1 MHRDPVQGL
10 AVWLIPALTGPS
22 PQLRLGFERA
32 LFPKGGP
39 ALRLYEQHL
48 NPDTRV
54 ELFDTVP
61 PTALVALRL
70 SGEIV
75 AAPGNRGPQPAPALR
90 ELALDGVIGTF
101 FDRHTIDECFPGAH
115 LDSFTYV
122 LGHRLGF
129 ELRNNH
135 LESLVAEHGAH
146 LRTLVL
152 RGCSRLSSTVVSR
165 CLEALP
171 ALEYFALSL
180 VTVNEAQSNF
190 VESLPPKLAVFKL
203 QVINA
208 WYAIPLKEAERGLC
222 DAIER
227 RVLLRETPYL
237 QVCLCFRQQLMMEEG
252 RQERWTQ
259 IAQERHVQLDIGRWD
274 GQIID

>member
-1 MHRDPVQGL
+1 M
-10 AVWLIPALTGPS
+10 
-22 PQLRLGFERA
+22 
-32 LFPKGGP
+32 
-39 ALRLYEQHL
+39 
-48 NPDTRV
+48 

-61 PTALVALRL
+61 PTALVSLRL

-75 AAPGNRGPQPAPALR
+75 AAPGDRGPQPTPALR

-101 FDRHTIDECFPGAH
+101 FDRHTIDECFPGACLH
-115 LDSFTYV
+115 SFTYV

-135 LESLVAEHGAH
+135 LESLVAGHGAH

-208 WYAIPLKEAERGLC
+208 WYAIPLMEAERGLC
-222 DAIER
+222 DAIESK
-227 RVLLRETPYL
+227 VLLRETPYL
-237 QVCLCFRQQLMMEEG
+237 RVCLCFRLQLMTEEG

-259 IAQERHVQLDIGRWD
+259 IAQERHVQLDMGRWD